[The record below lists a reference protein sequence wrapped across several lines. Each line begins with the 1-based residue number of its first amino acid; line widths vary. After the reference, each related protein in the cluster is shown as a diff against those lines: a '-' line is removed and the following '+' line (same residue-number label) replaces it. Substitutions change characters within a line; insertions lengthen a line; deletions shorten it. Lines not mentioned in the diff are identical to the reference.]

1 MTAVDAGLELPEAG
15 AAGHHSPWAL
25 ALRRLLR
32 NRAAMASV
40 AVLAV
45 IVLASLAAPLYA
57 EHVAG
62 VDPFASNVSGS
73 TTVGGETVRVIKPN
87 PSGLGS
93 TPIGPTLEAHYFLGA
108 DSQGRDVAARLLYGG
123 RTSLEVSIAAAL
135 LTALIGT
142 VVGLVAGFFG
152 GWIDAVISR
161 LLDIVWAFPVYL
173 LAIALSTVLLLQG
186 ISIGPLDVDPESL
199 WLPIIII
206 GLVYVPYLARPV
218 RGEVLSLRRRE
229 FVEAAIA
236 QGASD
241 RRLIFGEL
249 LPNVLPV
256 VLVFT
261 PLMIA
266 TNIVTE
272 AALSYLS
279 IGVQAPNASW
289 GTIVNDGQNQL
300 YTRPWVSIAPGLL
313 ITLTVLALNVLG
325 DGVRDALDPRGSLRI
340 RRRLR
345 VAAMIAFAVRRL
357 ASMLLVLFT
366 LSVLVFGIFFAIPG
380 CRPGAPDGGAQPDAG
395 DDRRDPPRVRARP
408 PAAGAVRRT

>member
-1 MTAVDAGLELPEAG
+1 MTALDVVVEPGEAG
-15 AAGHHSPWAL
+15 ARTERGPWAL
-25 ALRRLLR
+25 AFRRLLR

-40 AVLAV
+40 VVLV
-45 IVLASLAAPLYA
+45 LIVATAAAAPLYA
-57 EHVAG
+57 KHVAG
-62 VDPFASNVSGS
+62 VDPFDSNVSGT
-73 TTVGGETVRVIKPN
+73 TTVHGKRELVVAPN

-93 TPIGPTLEAHYFLGA
+93 TPIAPTLERHYFLGA
-108 DSQGRDVAARLLYGG
+108 DSQGRDVMARLLYGG

-135 LTALIGT
+135 LTAILAT
-142 VVGLVAGFFG
+142 VIGLVAGFFG
-152 GWIDAVISR
+152 GWADTIISR

-186 ISIGPLDVDPESL
+186 ISIGPLQVDPASL

-206 GLVYVPYLARPV
+206 GLVYVPYLARPI
-218 RGEVLSLRRRE
+218 RGEVLSIRRRE

-241 RRLIFGEL
+241 RQLIFGEL

-266 TNIVTE
+266 TNIITE

-289 GTIVNDGQNQL
+289 GTLVEDGQNLL
-300 YTRPWVSIAPGLL
+300 YTRPWVSIAPGVL
-313 ITLTVLALNVLG
+313 IAITVLALNVLG

-340 RRRLR
+340 RRRLG
-345 VAAMIAFAVRRL
+345 RR
-357 ASMLLVLFT
+357 T
-366 LSVLVFGIFFAIPG
+366 
-380 CRPGAPDGGAQPDAG
+380 GAP
-395 DDRRDPPRVRARP
+395 
-408 PAAGAVRRT
+408 

>member
-1 MTAVDAGLELPEAG
+1 MSEAV
-15 AAGHHSPWAL
+15 AAAHHGPWAL
-25 ALRRLLR
+25 ALRRLAR
-32 NRAAMASV
+32 NRSAMASLVVLV
-40 AVLAV
+40 A
-45 IVLASLAAPLYA
+45 IVLASAAAPYYA
-57 EHVAG
+57 RHVAG
-62 VDPFASNVSGS
+62 VDPFESNVSGT
-73 TTVGGETVRVIKPN
+73 TTVDGRTVRVIAPN

-93 TPIGPTLEAHYFLGA
+93 TPIGPTLGRHFFLGA

-135 LTALIGT
+135 LTALIAT
-142 VVGLVAGFFG
+142 VLGLVAGFFG
-152 GWIDAVISR
+152 GWIDSVLSR
-161 LLDIVWAFPVYL
+161 LLDVIWAFPVYL

-186 ISIGPLDVDPESL
+186 IRIGPLNVDPESL

-206 GLVYVPYLARPV
+206 GLVYVPYVARPI
-218 RGEVLSLRRRE
+218 RGEVLSIRRRE
-229 FVEAAIA
+229 YVEAAIA

-289 GTIVNDGQNQL
+289 GTIVEDGQNQL

-313 ITLTVLALNVLG
+313 IALTVLVLNIFG
-325 DGVRDALDPRGSLRI
+325 DGVRDALDPRGALRI

-345 VAAMIAFAVRRL
+345 
-357 ASMLLVLFT
+357 
-366 LSVLVFGIFFAIPG
+366 
-380 CRPGAPDGGAQPDAG
+380 RPGAP
-395 DDRRDPPRVRARP
+395 
-408 PAAGAVRRT
+408 